1 MPRKGPP
8 SGCAAAQIEKSRYD
22 ETVIAGCC
30 VPDMC
35 MTQMSDAKLRVYLP
49 VTPAAAFRRVL
60 SAAQVNQITETFF
73 REMTATNI
81 AATTTQTTTIRLP
94 PMPVCGDCSGV
105 SV

>member
-1 MPRKGPP
+1 MPLL
-8 SGCAAAQIEKSRYD
+8 SAAQIEKSRYD
-22 ETVIAGCC
+22 ETVIAGRC
-30 VPDMC
+30 VLDMC

-49 VTPAAAFRRVL
+49 VTPTAAFRRVL

-94 PMPVCGDCSGV
+94 PMPVWGDCSGV